1 MAELPNRTL
10 GRGLAML
17 ELLSQRPVGMKL
29 YEIADALGLAR
40 STGVIWRARWWNWT
54 THGSTRKPTAIRWV

>member
-17 ELLSQRPVGMKL
+17 ELLSQRPDG
-29 YEIADALGLAR
+29 LGYRGAPR
-40 STGVIWRARWWNWT
+40 SCVANTAK
-54 THGSTRKPTAIRWV
+54 STKPYT

>member
-17 ELLSQRPVGMKL
+17 ELLSQRPDGLKL
-29 YEIADALGLAR
+29 YEIADYR
-40 STGVIWRARWWNWT
+40 HDVQPVQRRA
-54 THGSTRKPTAIRWV
+54 THLEHF